1 MKENK
6 IGSRKHFADLA
17 GKKRFKMFSAIL
29 VVLILAGSIITFKT
43 IAEAEQSGGSPNNNP
58 TVSYIKQLYDHLK
71 NDLSFGSDSSGAW
84 GDWGAM
90 WNRIYSAATWPTA
103 ADQGN
108 ATVTDVKNGA
118 TFYSTNRTKQTGTY
132 PAPGPCSTQ
141 QYNEDYG
148 SQSDATKVVNNCVLS
163 WATASPV
170 VTGDDPGSQT
180 HNPTPGN
187 KDPRTGLVWSQSLKN
202 TSGTN
207 GFATSGGSTYSWDAS
222 SADNASRTAAQLCLD
237 QGNGWRLPTQ
247 KELMQAYIDGSYFN
261 LTNPSVNFWSV
272 TQASATSAWR
282 VGLNNGN
289 TGSSTPTN
297 TNYVRCVR

>member
-1 MKENK
+1 MKDNK
-6 IGSRKHFADLA
+6 KGFRKRFADLA

-132 PAPGPCSTQ
+132 PASGPCPTQ
-141 QYNEDYG
+141 QWYDDYG
-148 SQSDATKVVNNCVLS
+148 SQSDAVKMVNNCILS
-163 WATASPV
+163 WEMASPAV
-170 VTGDDPGSQT
+170 PGDDPSSAA
-180 HNPTPGN
+180 HNATPGN
-187 KDPRTGLVWSQSLKN
+187 KDPRTGLVWSQYLKN

-222 SADNASRTAAQLCLD
+222 AANNASRTAAQLCSD

-247 KELMQAYIDGSYFN
+247 KELMQAYIDGSCFN
-261 LTNPSVNFWSV
+261 LTNPSNNFWSV
-272 TQASATSAWR
+272 TEYSATDAWR
-282 VGLNNGN
+282 VNLIGGGTNY
-289 TGSSTPTN
+289 STKTN
-297 TNYVRCVR
+297 ASYVRCVR